1 MRKTVLLFL
10 LALLPLSFMAPTAA
24 SAQSRLEANNVKF
37 QAGIGPYFW
46 GSAYYGSFG
55 ITPYLYGNL
64 QIGLQQ
70 LGPGVLTVGAQG
82 GFARHTRDYNWG
94 GIPGS
99 VEESW
104 TLIETLGRV
113 EYHLQLEEFPEAL
126 DLYGALAVGPG
137 IVIYDNDNDDY
148 NPDPD
153 PHFNFS
159 PRVGMT
165 YYVANNFGLF
175 AETGYDISFLTVG
188 LDFKF

>member
-1 MRKTVLLFL
+1 
-10 LALLPLSFMAPTAA
+10 
-24 SAQSRLEANNVKF
+24 
-37 QAGIGPYFW
+37 
-46 GSAYYGSFG
+46 
-55 ITPYLYGNL
+55 
-64 QIGLQQ
+64 
-70 LGPGVLTVGAQG
+70 
-82 GFARHTRDYNWG
+82 
-94 GIPGS
+94 
-99 VEESW
+99 
-104 TLIETLGRV
+104 
-113 EYHLQLEEFPEAL
+113 
-126 DLYGALAVGPG
+126 LYGALAVGPG